1 VIRAWAVA
9 AVAVVGW
16 GWPPL
21 AAAQTDTLETVVER
35 ARAAWLAHDVRSLV
49 AHSDTIRLRL
59 PGVAASAATR
69 PGQAARLL
77 EEYLSAATEE
87 EFTLRQLRY
96 VQADHAYA
104 ELGRRYAVRGTA
116 DVREEMVFLGFRQVN
131 GQWRL
136 REVRIAP

>member
-1 VIRAWAVA
+1 MTRAWVA
-9 AVAVVGW
+9 AAMVLGAWTPG
-16 GWPPL
+16 
-21 AAAQTDTLETVVER
+21 AAAQTDTLETAVEQ
-35 ARAAWLAHDVRSLV
+35 ARAAWLAHDVRRLV
-49 AHSDTIRLRL
+49 AHSDTVRLRL

-77 EEYLSAATEE
+77 EEYLSAATEQ
-87 EFTLRQLRY
+87 EFTLRELRY

-104 ELGRRYAVRGTA
+104 ELSRRYAVKGTA

>member
-1 VIRAWAVA
+1 VTRAWVA
-9 AVAVVGW
+9 AAMVLGAWAPGA
-16 GWPPL
+16 G
-21 AAAQTDTLETVVER
+21 AQTDTLASVVEQ
-35 ARAAWLAHDVRSLV
+35 ARAAWLAHDVRGLV
-49 AHSDTIRLRL
+49 AHSDTVRLRL

-77 EEYLSAATEE
+77 EEYLSAATEQ
-87 EFTLRQLRY
+87 EFTLRELRY

-104 ELGRRYAVRGTA
+104 ELSRRYAVKGTA

>member
-1 VIRAWAVA
+1 MWVAAAMMAAAWAQ
-9 AVAVVGW
+9 G
-16 GWPPL
+16 
-21 AAAQTDTLETVVER
+21 AAAQTPTLETVVEQ
-35 ARAAWLAHDVRSLV
+35 ARRAWLAHDVRGLV
-49 AHSDTIRLRL
+49 AHSDTVRLRL

-87 EFTLRQLRY
+87 TFTLRELRY

-104 ELGRRYAVRGTA
+104 ELSRRYSVRGTA
-116 DVREEMVFLGFRQVN
+116 DVREETVFLGLRQVS

>member
-1 VIRAWAVA
+1 MTRAWVA
-9 AVAVVGW
+9 AAMVAAWAPG
-16 GWPPL
+16 
-21 AAAQTDTLETVVER
+21 AAAQTDTLETVVEQ
-35 ARAAWLAHDVRSLV
+35 ARLAWLAHDVRGLV
-49 AHSDTIRLRL
+49 AHSDTVRLRL

-77 EEYLSAATEE
+77 EEYLSAAAEQ
-87 EFTLRQLRY
+87 EFTLRELRY

-104 ELGRRYAVRGTA
+104 ELSRRYAVRGTA
-116 DVREEMVFLGFRQVN
+116 DVHEEMVFLGFRQVN